1 MAEKTTR
8 RERRAAARAER
19 LARERAEAARARQRK
34 RLFQLGGA
42 LALAAAIVVV
52 IVLATSGGDDGP
64 TLQEG
69 ESIAGQT
76 EAIARYRGI
85 PQRGVALGDPRA
97 PITLVEFADL
107 QCPYCGDFAQH
118 VMPTIVDDY
127 VRDGQVRIE
136 FANLAFLGT
145 DSVRGAQ
152 MAAAVGEQGRLFEFL
167 EIFFANQGAENSGYV
182 TDDFL
187 RDVAGAIP
195 GVDVEQAM
203 DARGSSSV
211 QRVLEDAQQ
220 RADEHGITGTP
231 SFLVGPTGGE
241 LEPFSPRAL
250 DVAEFTQMLDE
261 QLANASN

>member
-1 MAEKTTR
+1 GLEVHLRSLGHAERSLPSTRAAGGGAGRWRCRRPGAVIRPTRRTNRRSRYDAMAEKTTR

-97 PITLVEFADL
+97 PITLVAFADL

-118 VMPTIVDDY
+118 VMPTI
-127 VRDGQVRIE
+127 
-136 FANLAFLGT
+136 
-145 DSVRGAQ
+145 
-152 MAAAVGEQGRLFEFL
+152 
-167 EIFFANQGAENSGYV
+167 
-182 TDDFL
+182 
-187 RDVAGAIP
+187 
-195 GVDVEQAM
+195 
-203 DARGSSSV
+203 
-211 QRVLEDAQQ
+211 
-220 RADEHGITGTP
+220 
-231 SFLVGPTGGE
+231 
-241 LEPFSPRAL
+241 
-250 DVAEFTQMLDE
+250 
-261 QLANASN
+261 